1 MYGTGYYATP
11 YYATAYYVGS
21 SSAVSGAVLFTYQL
35 LISEARAML
44 YDTDDTRYRY
54 SDSMMLNAL
63 NRGMHELKRVR
74 PDAFYPLYGLYDDYV
89 PEVVLSRPDSE
100 QVDWTTDFQIDLRF
114 YPALVHYVLYAILMQ
129 EDASLERAAS
139 SLQLFRMFVLST

>member
-21 SSAVSGAVLFTYQL
+21 SSTVSGSVLFTYQL
-35 LISEARAML
+35 LLSEARAIL
-44 YDTDDTRYRY
+44 YDTDDSCYRY

-74 PDAFYPLYGLYDDYV
+74 PDAFYPLYDLYDDYV
-89 PEVVLSRPDSE
+89 PEVVQANPTT
-100 QVDWTTDFQIDLRF
+100 QQADWTADFQIDMRF
-114 YPALVHYVLYAILMQ
+114 YPALVHYVVYAILMQ
-129 EDASLERAAS
+129 EDASLERAAG